1 MSDAASGAGPA
12 IRYHAADG
20 VARLTIDQPSKLNA
34 LTFEMWASLPGLIAR
49 AEADDA
55 VRVIAI
61 TGTGERAFSA
71 GADISQFGEKRSGA
85 AAVAA
90 YDHAVAQ
97 ADGAL
102 ARAAKPTVAVIAGI
116 CFGGGMELAMCCDLR
131 IAASDSRFRIP
142 AARLGLGYGYSS
154 IAMMVRKIGMG
165 AVADILFSARIVDA
179 PEALRLGIASQLFD
193 RDTFRVEAD
202 AYLARIAGNAPLTLR
217 AVKRAL
223 VEMSRPESEREIG
236 AVDALLAACF
246 GSADYRE
253 GQAAFREKREPVFK
267 GI

>member
-1 MSDAASGAGPA
+1 
-12 IRYHAADG
+12 
-20 VARLTIDQPSKLNA
+20 
-34 LTFEMWASLPGLIAR
+34 MWSSLPALIAR

-71 GADISQFGEKRSGA
+71 GADISQFGQMRSGE

-154 IAMMVRKIGMG
+154 IDLMVRKLGMG

-179 PEALRLGIASQLFD
+179 PEALRLGITSQMFD
-193 RDTFRVEAD
+193 RETFGAEAD
-202 AYLARIAGNAPLTLR
+202 AYLARIAANAPLTLR

-223 VEMSRPESEREIG
+223 VEMTRPEADREIG

-253 GQAAFREKREPVFK
+253 GQAAFRDKREPIFK